1 MFTIRCTRA
10 LLDRLH
16 VTSPPTDSVEP
27 TTTLG
32 DWYANTFN
40 VGRSRLLL
48 CTSELS
54 LLTVIL
60 PARDLP
66 TFPDRLRDAVGRTL
80 ANLGVPAPQIAR
92 EQREMTWHRFDR
104 TRSRQVLGSMN
115 DFAFLADTYIR
126 DDGPD
131 ADLDGI
137 ARMLN
142 CAPCSPIQYESP
154 DRLVPALFHR
164 AS

>member
-1 MFTIRCTRA
+1 MRVVS
-10 LLDRLH
+10 L
-16 VTSPPTDSVEP
+16 PTDAIEP

-32 DWYANTFN
+32 DWYANTLN
-40 VGRSRLLL
+40 VGRLRLLM

-60 PARDLP
+60 PARQLGEFP
-66 TFPDRLRDAVGRTL
+66 THLRNAVRGML
-80 ANLGVPAPQIAR
+80 ASLGVPAQQIAR
-92 EQREMTWHRFDR
+92 EQREMAWHRFDR

-131 ADLDGI
+131 VDLNSI

-142 CAPCSPIQYESP
+142 HAPCRPINYESP
-154 DRLVPALFHR
+154 DRLTPALFR
-164 AS
+164 RSS